1 MLIKIKKN
9 GVLIFK
15 KFRFRCVLGKLGI
28 KKNKKEGDKT
38 TPRGIFSLG
47 KLYYRSD
54 RIKKIETHLKCKVIK
69 KYTGWCND
77 PNDRKYNKEFDLNS
91 KKKGEKLFRK
101 DHKYDA
107 LIPINYNV
115 NQFVNHCKNSLC
127 LNVIGLMCLPPI
139 SDNPEKYFLHL
150 NKLRNQTD
158 LCHLSMGMSND
169 YQTAIKCGSTFLR
182 IGSKI
187 LGERNTN

>member
-54 RIKKIETHLKCKVIK
+54 RI
-69 KYTGWCND
+69 
-77 PNDRKYNKEFDLNS
+77 
-91 KKKGEKLFRK
+91 
-101 DHKYDA
+101 
-107 LIPINYNV
+107 
-115 NQFVNHCKNSLC
+115 
-127 LNVIGLMCLPPI
+127 
-139 SDNPEKYFLHL
+139 
-150 NKLRNQTD
+150 
-158 LCHLSMGMSND
+158 
-169 YQTAIKCGSTFLR
+169 
-182 IGSKI
+182 
-187 LGERNTN
+187 

>member
-15 KFRFRCVLGKLGI
+15 KFRFRCALGKLGI

-54 RIKKIETHLKCKVIK
+54 RIKKIDTCLKCKVIK
-69 KYTGWCND
+69 KYMGWCNN
-77 PNDRKYNKEFDLNS
+77 PNDRKYNKEFDLDT

-107 LIPINYNV
+107 LISINYNM
-115 NQFVNHCKNSLC
+115 NP
-127 LNVIGLMCLPPI
+127 VIPYKGSAI
-139 SDNPEKYFLHL
+139 FLHL
-150 NKLRNQTD
+150 TQNYKP
-158 LCHLSMGMSND
+158 
-169 YQTAIKCGSTFLR
+169 TAGCIAINIKDFLTLVKYIKPADKIK
-182 IGSKI
+182 IG
-187 LGERNTN
+187 

>member
-38 TPRGIFSLG
+38 TPQGIFSLG
-47 KLYYRSD
+47 KLYYRAD
-54 RIKKIETHLKCKVIK
+54 RIKKIDTHLKCKVIK

-107 LIPINYNV
+107 LIPINYNA
-115 NQFVNHCKNSLC
+115 NPAIPHRGS
-127 LNVIGLMCLPPI
+127 VI
-139 SDNPEKYFLHL
+139 FLHL
-150 NKLRNQTD
+150 TQNYKP
-158 LCHLSMGMSND
+158 
-169 YQTAIKCGSTFLR
+169 TAGCIAISIKDFLTLAKCIKSSDKIK
-182 IGSKI
+182 IG
-187 LGERNTN
+187 